1 MKTIYLIVLTI
12 ILFGC
17 AQKDEKMERI
27 PFSNLQEQLHI
38 TVEDSLA
45 IRNLIKVLSKSENL
59 EERGKIW
66 AEDGRWLQAFGRVF
80 QGKDTILSF
89 EKYLHANAG
98 FAASAVNVRR
108 DPEIKFLR
116 PDVVVVHQYHER
128 EGQIINNLVTP
139 TRRINT
145 TYIITKENG
154 TWLLRDKVTMDERE
168 RTTN

>member
-1 MKTIYLIVLTI
+1 MKNINLIFLTI
-12 ILFGC
+12 ILVGC
-17 AQKDEKMERI
+17 AQREEKTERI
-27 PFSNLQEQLHI
+27 QTSNLQEQLQI
-38 TVEDSLA
+38 TVEDTLA
-45 IRNLIKVLSKSENL
+45 IKNIINIQVKSGNF
-59 EERGKIW
+59 EEREKIW

-80 QGKDTILSF
+80 YGKDTITSF

-98 FAASAVNVRR
+98 FATSFVSVRR

-128 EGQIINNLVTP
+128 EGQVINEVVTP

-154 TWLLRDKVTMDERE
+154 TWQLRDKVTMDERE